1 MRSLHCKVIELDS
14 VSKLSTNL
22 VLQTSLVAPSWT
34 CNVLSVVIPNKVCS
48 FAFTLSEVCCVNPFP
63 NDINGLNTL
72 YGQAAFSCVSEEVMN
87 NLAYQCYPP
96 S

>member
-1 MRSLHCKVIELDS
+1 MRGLHCKVIELES
-14 VSKLSTNL
+14 VSKLSTSL
-22 VLQTSLVAPSWT
+22 VLQTS